1 MLKKYFLI
9 SSVLLGSFGLNAQ
22 THQKCYA
29 HEIHKKAMDN
39 NPSVRQK
46 QSNLEQATK
55 NYVANVGTNRNSGT
69 ILTIPVVVHI
79 IHNGEAYGTGANIHD
94 SLVFKQINRLNEDF
108 RKTNSD
114 TLPSTHPFNSL
125 QADCEI
131 EFCLASIDE
140 NGNSTTGITRSN
152 EMSASWNISDIDNII
167 KPKTIWN
174 RYDYLN
180 LWCIN
185 LVDASAPGVD
195 GYATFPSSTTDST
208 DGVVVAN
215 FAFAKDG
222 FSGGKSIVATHE
234 IGHYM
239 NLLHIWGDNQPNCGN
254 DSVAD
259 TPPAYASNSG
269 CPTFPYSPNDSCG
282 TNANGQMFMNY
293 MDYSDASCTVMFSN
307 GQKNRMLATLTT
319 VRNSLTIS
327 GKCGSLSSISEDK
340 INNDFTIYPN
350 PNNGNFTI
358 NASKINNKNTTVFV
372 YNSIGKVVKTFSA
385 VNFPAEINLENLEQG
400 VYFVSFKSKNS
411 LITKKVHIVK

>member
-1 MLKKYFLI
+1 METGETTLGGIPTPVFYPSV
-9 SSVLLGSFGLNAQ
+9 SSVSKNVWSVIDHVELLVSLDFPQFLVSCFDVYKFQNNKRLLAALNKAQDQCQIVLWDSGIYEVAWSRSKRWCFKRYIKTLRRNKVSHAFGF
-22 THQKCYA
+22 
-29 HEIHKKAMDN
+29 D
-39 NPSVRQK
+39 
-46 QSNLEQATK
+46 
-55 NYVANVGTNRNSGT
+55 
-69 ILTIPVVVHI
+69 
-79 IHNGEAYGTGANIHD
+79 
-94 SLVFKQINRLNEDF
+94 
-108 RKTNSD
+108 
-114 TLPSTHPFNSL
+114 
-125 QADCEI
+125 
-131 EFCLASIDE
+131 
-140 NGNSTTGITRSN
+140 
-152 EMSASWNISDIDNII
+152 
-167 KPKTIWN
+167 
-174 RYDYLN
+174 DY
-180 LWCIN
+180 
-185 LVDASAPGVD
+185 
-195 GYATFPSSTTDST
+195 T
-208 DGVVVAN
+208 
-215 FAFAKDG
+215 
-222 FSGGKSIVATHE
+222 GGKSIVATHE
-234 IGHYM
+234 IGHFL
-239 NLLHIWGDNQPNCGN
+239 NLHHIWGDNTPNCGN

-259 TPPAYASNSG
+259 TPPAYSDNSG
-269 CPTFPYSPNDSCG
+269 CPTFPHSPNDSCG